1 MSTNDSNFNLN
12 PNTNLNSI
20 SNYDTISG
28 ADRIKQINRQ
38 ETDAINKLFVSNDID
53 GAVDKINLL
62 NSQRDTVFNTIT
74 RRYENAM
81 EKQKLE
87 KKTGVEYD
95 ALLNMVQDNATTSK
109 KKQQQIMND
118 KQKKERM
125 VEINTYYS
133 QRYQAQINLLK
144 FVIKVFAV
152 LLLLGYVRK
161 IGFIPNNIMNALLLI
176 VSVIGGYLVIMKYY
190 DISTRNNMYFDE
202 YDFIFNSGHGHGGES
217 IWEYNKKHLFDP
229 IKDDLDDTVSNVVN
243 ITSCVGD
250 NCCGNNTR
258 WDSASNKCVLTASDL
273 KTGDSGTEGS
283 IKTGAVVKTTETVN
297 VDSS

>member
-1 MSTNDSNFNLN
+1 MSTNDSNSNLN
-12 PNTNLNSI
+12 PNTNLNSN
-20 SNYDTISG
+20 SKSDTISDV
-28 ADRIKQINRQ
+28 DRLKQINQ
-38 ETDAINKLFVSNDID
+38 EETDAINKLFINNDID
-53 GAVDKINLL
+53 GAVDKINFL
-62 NSQRDTVFNTIT
+62 NTQRDTVFNTIT
-74 RRYENAM
+74 TRYENAM

-87 KKTGVEYD
+87 KNTGAEYD

-109 KKQQQIMND
+109 KRQQQLMND

-133 QRYQAQINLLK
+133 QKYQAQTNLLK
-144 FVIKVFAV
+144 LVIKVFVV

-176 VSVIGGYLVIMKYY
+176 VAVIGGYLVIMKYY

-217 IWEYNKKHLFDP
+217 IWEYNKKHFFNP
-229 IKDDLDDTVSNVVN
+229 IKDEFDDTVSNVVN

-258 WDSASNKCVLTASDL
+258 WDSASNKCVLTASDI
-273 KTGDSGTEGS
+273 KTDDSGTEGS
-283 IKTGAVVKTTETVN
+283 TKTGAVVKTTETVN